1 MPTSYSVRLEKIVAE
16 HELTVAYRA
25 TDYDRVCIDN
35 WDVSRPALPLAG
47 FYDYFDAGRVQ
58 VIGKLE
64 ITYLSEMSAEAR
76 AMSVDHFLSS
86 GVRFCIIAHGMPV
99 PREMMEAAERRDV
112 TLLTTEQSTSDF
124 MAELIMSLNSMLAP
138 RTTLHGV
145 LMEIHGEGVLITGE
159 SGVCKSENAM
169 ALLSRDRDLVPT
181 VPTFP
186 PCISRFQDP
195 GDLRI

>member
-1 MPTSYSVRLEKIVAE
+1 MTGHEKRHRASGAVSLFSGRSGLSGKALPAGGPSARPRFPGLSIILTKRESLYYRLTVEYPLFIIIVYCGGDDMPTSYSVRLEKIVAE

-76 AMSVDHFLSS
+76 AMSGIYDSRVYGFVPQSHLVGRLLCITYGSPLSS
-86 GVRFCIIAHGMPV
+86 
-99 PREMMEAAERRDV
+99 
-112 TLLTTEQSTSDF
+112 
-124 MAELIMSLNSMLAP
+124 
-138 RTTLHGV
+138 
-145 LMEIHGEGVLITGE
+145 
-159 SGVCKSENAM
+159 
-169 ALLSRDRDLVPT
+169 DRVLVP
-181 VPTFP
+181 VK
-186 PCISRFQDP
+186 RFE
-195 GDLRI
+195 

>member
-124 MAELIMSLNSMLAP
+124 MAELIMSLNKIGRA
-138 RTTLHGV
+138 HV
-145 LMEIHGEGVLITGE
+145 
-159 SGVCKSENAM
+159 
-169 ALLSRDRDLVPT
+169 
-181 VPTFP
+181 
-186 PCISRFQDP
+186 
-195 GDLRI
+195 